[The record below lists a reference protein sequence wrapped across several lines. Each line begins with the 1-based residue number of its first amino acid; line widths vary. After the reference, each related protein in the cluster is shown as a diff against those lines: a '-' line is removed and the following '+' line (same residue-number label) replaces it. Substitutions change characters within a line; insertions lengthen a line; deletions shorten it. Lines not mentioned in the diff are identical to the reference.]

1 MMNGT
6 TRILWVFLLSLMA
19 HLAAHAQKY
28 QIRPLGL
35 EQGLSCNY
43 VVSMAQDKHGFLWI
57 ATEEGLNRFDGNRF
71 FNYYKRRDRQ
81 GISSSE
87 LNCVIDDA
95 KAPVVWIGTKNDGL
109 NSFNYQTE
117 EWQCYKH
124 DAKDAASIATNDITK
139 ITQSE
144 DGKLWISTYWAGV
157 EQLDPATGKFAHFGK
172 KQVKGLPDNQLWC
185 VLDLGNGIL
194 LAGHVKSGLSFIDTR
209 HLVARNFQHNQQDAF
224 SISSNEV
231 NSRYRD
237 KRADYAD
244 SGIPKG

>member
-1 MMNGT
+1 MNGT
-6 TRILWVFLLSLMA
+6 TRFLWVFLLSLMA

-117 EWQCYKH
+117 EWHCYKH

-157 EQLDPATGKFAHFGK
+157 EQLDPATGKYQLRAEKVNHEKEQKLNEERLRFFTNITHELRTPLTLILGPLDDISHSSDISKA
-172 KQVKGLPDNQLWC
+172 VKHK
-185 VLDLGNGIL
+185 
-194 LAGHVKSGLSFIDTR
+194 LAVIH
-209 HLVARNFQHNQQDAF
+209 Q
-224 SISSNEV
+224 SISRN
-231 NSRYRD
+231 
-237 KRADYAD
+237 
-244 SGIPKG
+244 